1 MLTCLIKYKLG
12 GIKESINQESRIKNQ
27 EFISH
32 KTSYNYL
39 QANNSIQMNNTN
51 KETCESKNRRGMG
64 RR

>member
-1 MLTCLIKYKLG
+1 MFEKHRFKNQKFLK
-12 GIKESINQESRIKNQ
+12 NQEESTIKNQ